1 MNTISS
7 HQREGGFKAVR
18 VTAILVLLF
27 LPALVWGDTAPSSIL
42 NQYASLRGTW
52 INAVSGF
59 ARNLFGLLALIEFA
73 WSAAELLL
81 ERSDLQSWTAGVIR
95 KLMWIGAFYT
105 LLIFG
110 PTWIPAIVD
119 SFIAVG
125 QQAAGTGALAPG
137 DVYTRGL
144 AIAGTLLKGSSDAGF
159 FTNFGS
165 ALALVL
171 AAFLVFGAFLLIT
184 IQFVVALVESYIVV
198 SAGFIFL
205 GFGGSRWTAPYVERY
220 IGLAVS
226 VGTKIMVL
234 YLLVGSG
241 MALSAGWLNAAVN
254 VPNTPSPSMSA
265 LDIVGAALIFMA
277 VCWQAPKLISSVIG
291 GSPALTGGDLIST
304 VTTLVSAAYFAS
316 SVATAG
322 GRAVSDRFGSGSG
335 SSGPQGPGG
344 GGGAQSPSPS
354 GGPGG
359 NPPSGPSAS
368 GGTDRRGP
376 SPQPAPPRADK
387 GGAIQVSPPKNGAG
401 ADARSETVSSA
412 PSTHEND
419 SGSRGHSATV
429 VAGGASINSPTGRL
443 ATTTAPAT
451 SLRSV
456 GEARHLT
463 VSTSREGV
471 NPCNPVLN

>member
-1 MNTISS
+1 
-7 HQREGGFKAVR
+7 
-18 VTAILVLLF
+18 
-27 LPALVWGDTAPSSIL
+27 L
-42 NQYASLRGTW
+42 NQYVALRGAW

-59 ARNLFGLLALIEFA
+59 ARDLFGLLAMIEFA
-73 WSAAELLL
+73 WSAAVLLL
-81 ERSDLQSWTAGVIR
+81 ERSDFQSWTAGVIQ

-119 SFIAVG
+119 SFITVG
-125 QQAAGTGALAPG
+125 QRAAGTGALAPG

-144 AIAGTLLKGSSDAGF
+144 AIAGTLLQGSSNAGF

-171 AAFLVFGAFLLIT
+171 ASFLVFGAFLLIT

-226 VGTKIMVL
+226 VGVKILVL

-241 MALSAGWLNAAVN
+241 MALSDGWLNAALN
-254 VPNTPSPSMSA
+254 VPGTTSPSMSA

-304 VTTLVSAAYFAS
+304 VTTLAGAAYFAG
-316 SVATAG
+316 SVATGG
-322 GRAVSDRFGSGSG
+322 GRAVADRVSGGSGPSG
-335 SSGPQGPGG
+335 QQGPGG
-344 GGGAQSPSPS
+344 GGGAPGPSAS
-354 GGPGG
+354 GRPGG
-359 NPPSGPSAS
+359 NPPSGNGAPGGS
-368 GGTDRRGP
+368 GTPAP
-376 SPQPAPPRADK
+376 SPQPSPPATNNS
-387 GGAIQVSPPKNGAG
+387 GAIQVSPPTSGAG
-401 ADARSETVSSA
+401 AGGSRSNIPSA
-412 PSTHEND
+412 PSPHQ
-419 SGSRGHSATV
+419 SSRDAAESE
-429 VAGGASINSPTGRL
+429 S
-443 ATTTAPAT
+443 TT
-451 SLRSV
+451 S
-456 GEARHLT
+456 
-463 VSTSREGV
+463 EG
-471 NPCNPVLN
+471 N